1 MSEFDA
7 QSITA
12 RLKAE
17 SRIRRKPRTYAQRRS
32 LLDNYKF
39 ELLQLDQAGCNGS
52 ELQRWVAEKGI
63 KIQRSTVHRWLH
75 RNRLRI
81 PRHPATQSTL
91 IWPGI
96 PRPSGHLFH
105 GHPAGQSE
113 RSDAGVALLVRV
125 GWRRQFLRPF
135 AH

>member
-17 SRIRRKPRTYAQRRS
+17 SRIRRKPRTYAKRRS

-63 KIQRSTVHRWLH
+63 KIQRSTVHRWLQ
-75 RNRLRI
+75 RNR
-81 PRHPATQSTL
+81 QC
-91 IWPGI
+91 G
-96 PRPSGHLFH
+96 
-105 GHPAGQSE
+105 
-113 RSDAGVALLVRV
+113 
-125 GWRRQFLRPF
+125 
-135 AH
+135 